1 VSLYPGPGAEQSR
14 FWEKHYPMAMHCVN
28 FSSSGGT
35 PILFDLTGNRL
46 LIAEIASK
54 PEIVA
59 PDGGDTTFLGP

>member
-1 VSLYPGPGAEQSR
+1 
-14 FWEKHYPMAMHCVN
+14 MHCVN

-35 PILFDLTGNRL
+35 PILFDLVGNRL

-59 PDGGDTTFLGP
+59 PDGGDT